1 MVAKLMNGKKIKQL
15 LSFFEALAAS
25 CIPCHRTRCWELGQ
39 MFGVGAGSWREKET
53 WTGGEEKQEE
63 RRHVLQS
70 CFSSTKLTERIDTR
84 KTNQP
89 SKQIPCVVPP
99 ESKKWGGGRIM
110 VD

>member
-1 MVAKLMNGKKIKQL
+1 MRP
-15 LSFFEALAAS
+15 LSQDQVL
-25 CIPCHRTRCWELGQ
+25 
-39 MFGVGAGSWREKET
+39 GVGPDVWSWGRVLEGERDLDRGRGE
-53 WTGGEEKQEE
+53 TGGEKACPA
-63 RRHVLQS
+63 VL
-70 CFSSTKLTERIDTR
+70 FSSTKLTERIDTR